1 MRTLALPAA
10 LAAAVL
16 ALIAVALVLSGSPPA
31 AVDVEMPA
39 PRLAEL
45 RAQLDEERRA
55 REVLAARVRSLD
67 ARLAALGAEPPTAPP
82 QAWRGPDAAPDASV
96 ATAEVAAEPEPAP
109 RAGARGSFDAEAL
122 RSSGLSGREV
132 AWLRER
138 WERSQLD
145 ALYLTDQALREGW
158 GMGQLRSARLQ
169 QRREFQD
176 EIGTAMYDLM
186 LYATGRENRVVVR
199 DVYVGSAAEASDLR
213 PGDVIVA
220 YAGTPVFDDRDLRLL
235 SSSGEAGLPIT
246 IQVVRGGT
254 LENLQIERGPLGVS
268 TRRERVPPPRP

>member
-16 ALIAVALVLSGSPPA
+16 AVTALAVVLSGSPPP
-31 AVDVEMPA
+31 AVDVAAPA

-55 REVLAARVRSLD
+55 REALAARVRSLD
-67 ARLAALGAEPPTAPP
+67 ARLAALGAEPPEASAQARRRPDAPP
-82 QAWRGPDAAPDASV
+82 DPIAA
-96 ATAEVAAEPEPAP
+96 AEVAARPEPAP
-109 RAGARGSFDAEAL
+109 RAGARGTFDAGAL
-122 RSSGLSGREV
+122 RSAGLSGAEV
-132 AWLRER
+132 QWLRER

-145 ALYLTDQALREGW
+145 TLYLTDQALREGW

-186 LYATGRENRVVVR
+186 LYATGRKNRVVVR
-199 DVYVGSAAEASDLR
+199 DVYAGSAAEASDLR
-213 PGDVIVA
+213 GGDVIVA
-220 YAGTPVFDDRDLRLL
+220 YAGTPVFEPRDLRWL
-235 SSSGEAGLPIT
+235 SSSGEAGLLVT
-246 IQVVRGGT
+246 IQVVRGGR

-268 TRRERVPPPRP
+268 TRRERVQPLRP

>member
-1 MRTLALPAA
+1 
-10 LAAAVL
+10 
-16 ALIAVALVLSGSPPA
+16 
-31 AVDVEMPA
+31 
-39 PRLAEL
+39 
-45 RAQLDEERRA
+45 
-55 REVLAARVRSLD
+55 
-67 ARLAALGAEPPTAPP
+67 
-82 QAWRGPDAAPDASV
+82 
-96 ATAEVAAEPEPAP
+96 
-109 RAGARGSFDAEAL
+109 
-122 RSSGLSGREV
+122 V

-169 QRREFQD
+169 QRREFQG